1 MGHRLFNFGYWTLA
15 AAAVAAMVVLA
26 AVGHEPWVRY
36 GVIAAL
42 AAGIA
47 TLIIQARRREQKL
60 QRAEQRLRDAVEAI
74 PGGFMLFDAG
84 DRLVHINRNDSA
96 LPPVGT
102 SFARIGD
109 TFETILRRT
118 IAAGRIPEA
127 VADPDAWVAA
137 RLRRHKTEAGNTLLR
152 VGGRV
157 VEVIERPTQ
166 EGGVVTLRFDVTERE
181 RVFEAERLARA
192 AADAANRAKS
202 DFLSRM
208 SHELRTPLNA
218 IIGFAQILRRDRH
231 GSLTPDQKEHSEL
244 ILRSGQHLLNLVNE
258 VLDLSGIEAG
268 RLNLSPERVAV
279 ADVVSLAVATM
290 KPVAAKVGVTLVSD
304 GGSAGDVRAD
314 LQRLRQVLLN
324 LLSNAIK
331 YNRPKG
337 RVTINAIASG
347 TARVRISVSDTG
359 IGVAPEHEAQ
369 LFEPFQRLGA
379 EHSTVEGVGIGLAL
393 SKKLVEA
400 MGGEIGYAT
409 TPGEG
414 STFWV
419 DLPTETSTAAP
430 DTITPL
436 PEAALAKAGG
446 YSVLYVEDN
455 PTNLRLMEHVLREL
469 PGVALF
475 TAPSGTLGIELAV
488 AQRPDIIV
496 LDLNL
501 PGMDGYEVLKRLK
514 TLPET
519 RETPVIALTAAA
531 MPADIGRGLDAGF
544 FNYLTKPLDVPV
556 FLASLDAALADTQAQ
571 RTSGTVRL

>member
-1 MGHRLFNFGYWTLA
+1 
-15 AAAVAAMVVLA
+15 
-26 AVGHEPWVRY
+26 
-36 GVIAAL
+36 
-42 AAGIA
+42 
-47 TLIIQARRREQKL
+47 
-60 QRAEQRLRDAVEAI
+60 
-74 PGGFMLFDAG
+74 
-84 DRLVHINRNDSA
+84 
-96 LPPVGT
+96 
-102 SFARIGD
+102 
-109 TFETILRRT
+109 
-118 IAAGRIPEA
+118 
-127 VADPDAWVAA
+127 
-137 RLRRHKTEAGNTLLR
+137 
-152 VGGRV
+152 
-157 VEVIERPTQ
+157 
-166 EGGVVTLRFDVTERE
+166 
-181 RVFEAERLARA
+181 
-192 AADAANRAKS
+192 
-202 DFLSRM
+202 M

-419 DLPTETSTAAP
+419 DLPTEAGTAAP
-430 DTITPL
+430 DAITPV

-544 FNYLTKPLDVPV
+544 FHYLTKPLDVPV

>member
-1 MGHRLFNFGYWTLA
+1 MLSRLLSPGYRIVAVTTALAILLLATL
-15 AAAVAAMVVLA
+15 
-26 AVGHEPWVRY
+26 GHEPWIRQGIIIGLV
-36 GVIAAL
+36 V
-42 AAGIA
+42 AAGL
-47 TLIIQARRREQKL
+47 LIIQIRRREQEL
-60 QRAEQRLRDAVEAI
+60 QRAEQRLRDAVESL
-74 PGGFMLFDAG
+74 PGGFMLFDAD
-84 DRLVHINRNDSA
+84 DRLIYANHADSGV
-96 LPPVGT
+96 PPVG
-102 SFARIGD
+102 SDFARVGD

-127 VADPDAWVAA
+127 VADPDGWVAA
-137 RLRRHKTEAGNTLLR
+137 RLRRHRTEAGNTLLK

-208 SHELRTPLNA
+208 SHELRPPLNA
-218 IIGFAQILRRDRH
+218 IIGFAQILGRDRP
-231 GSLTPDQKEHSEL
+231 GTLTPDQKEHGEL
-244 ILRSGQHLLNLVNE
+244 ILKSGQHLLNLVNE

-268 RLNLSPERVAV
+268 RLKLSPERVAV
-279 ADVVSLAVATM
+279 ADVVSLAMATM
-290 KPVAAKVGVTLVSD
+290 RPVAAKAGVTLTSGSD
-304 GGSAGDVRAD
+304 EAGDVRAD

-331 YNRPKG
+331 YNRRGG
-337 RVTINAIASG
+337 RVTITASPSG
-347 TARVRISVSDTG
+347 STRVRISVVDTG
-359 IGVAPEHEAQ
+359 IGIAPGHQTQ

-379 EHSTVEGVGIGLAL
+379 EHSNVEGVGIGLAL

-400 MGGEIGYAT
+400 MDGEIGYAT

-419 DLPTETSTAAP
+419 DLPTETDSAAP
-430 DTITPL
+430 DAAASL
-436 PEAALAKAGG
+436 PEPALAKAGG

-455 PTNLRLMEHVLREL
+455 PTNLRLMEHLLKEL

-475 TAPSGTLGIELAV
+475 SAPSGALGIDLAV
-488 AQRPDIIV
+488 AHRPDIIV

-501 PGMDGYEVLKRLK
+501 PGMSGYEVLKRLK
-514 TLPET
+514 ALKET
-519 RETPVIALTAAA
+519 RDTPVIALTAAA
-531 MPADIGRGLDAGF
+531 MPADINRGTEAGF
-544 FNYLTKPLDVPV
+544 FRYLTKPLDVGT
-556 FLASLDAALADTQAQ
+556 FLAAIDAALAETQLQ
-571 RTSGTVRL
+571 RTAGTVRL

>member
-1 MGHRLFNFGYWTLA
+1 
-15 AAAVAAMVVLA
+15 
-26 AVGHEPWVRY
+26 
-36 GVIAAL
+36 
-42 AAGIA
+42 
-47 TLIIQARRREQKL
+47 
-60 QRAEQRLRDAVEAI
+60 
-74 PGGFMLFDAG
+74 MLF
-84 DRLVHINRNDSA
+84 RS
-96 LPPVGT
+96 
-102 SFARIGD
+102 
-109 TFETILRRT
+109 
-118 IAAGRIPEA
+118 
-127 VADPDAWVAA
+127 
-137 RLRRHKTEAGNTLLR
+137 
-152 VGGRV
+152 
-157 VEVIERPTQ
+157 
-166 EGGVVTLRFDVTERE
+166 
-181 RVFEAERLARA
+181 
-192 AADAANRAKS
+192 
-202 DFLSRM
+202 
-208 SHELRTPLNA
+208 
-218 IIGFAQILRRDRH
+218 RH

-337 RVTINAIASG
+337 RVTISAIASG

-419 DLPTETSTAAP
+419 DLPDRKST
-430 DTITPL
+430 
-436 PEAALAKAGG
+436 
-446 YSVLYVEDN
+446 
-455 PTNLRLMEHVLREL
+455 RLNSSHMSESRM
-469 PGVALF
+469 
-475 TAPSGTLGIELAV
+475 PSSA
-488 AQRPDIIV
+488 
-496 LDLNL
+496 
-501 PGMDGYEVLKRLK
+501 
-514 TLPET
+514 
-519 RETPVIALTAAA
+519 
-531 MPADIGRGLDAGF
+531 
-544 FNYLTKPLDVPV
+544 
-556 FLASLDAALADTQAQ
+556 
-571 RTSGTVRL
+571 